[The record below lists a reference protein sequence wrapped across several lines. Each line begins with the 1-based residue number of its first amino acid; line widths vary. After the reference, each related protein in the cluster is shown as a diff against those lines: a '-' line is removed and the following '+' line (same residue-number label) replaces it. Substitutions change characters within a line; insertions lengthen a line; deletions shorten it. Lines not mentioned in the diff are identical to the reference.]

1 MDDATDARPIVMAD
15 KGKVTITSCS
25 SHPLTFVHV
34 VGTDGRT
41 LYRMTPFTPTL
52 SVPLSPGVY
61 VIECRTDEA
70 VTNAKVTV
78 M

>member
-1 MDDATDARPIVMAD
+1 MQ
-15 KGKVTITSCS
+15 
-25 SHPLTFVHV
+25 L
-34 VGTDGRT
+34 